1 MTKEFILCGNSH
13 IDPVWLWRWNEG
25 YWTVRSTV
33 RSVVNLLKK
42 YPEVTFVFSSAVM
55 YKWIEESEPELFN
68 EVKTL
73 VKAGRWIPVGGS
85 WVEPDCNLPSGE
97 SFVRQYLYGQMFF
110 KERFGAKVNVGY
122 NIDSFGHNASLPKI
136 LKNSGID
143 FYVFMRPGAHEKELP
158 LNIFWWESNDG
169 SRVLAFRHPTSYGL
183 TKNSLWKAIESLSQ
197 SKEPILLLLF
207 GKGDHGGGPED
218 DDILEILKLKE
229 QKGDLLIKFG
239 TPEEFFKKLES
250 LNFSIPVVKDE
261 LQHHASGCYSVLSEV
276 KRLNRKAESSLMVA
290 ERYSTI
296 SSIITNGTY
305 PKEKFREAW
314 EKVLFC
320 QFHDSLAGTCVREA
334 YEDIFDMLREAI
346 SISNEIKNLS
356 LQKISSMINTSD
368 SALNVVVFNPVANEL
383 KFPVEIEP
391 AIKDMKLVD
400 ENGKDIE
407 LQEVTPSSLAGT
419 KRIVFIA
426 DLPPLGFTTYK
437 VTSVDSNKKKEQDRN
452 IVTNN
457 YSLENEFIKVEFDE
471 KSGAIRHILDKE
483 FGCKLFDGDAALPV
497 VFDDQSDTWSHGV
510 FSYKTKLG
518 EFKVTEIKVAENG
531 PVRGIIRIKY
541 KYSSSNI
548 VQDFIVYKGLK
559 FIEVRVKIYWNEKHK
574 LLKLQFPFNLS
585 EIRYTYEI
593 PFGTIER
600 PANGEEEPGQRWVD
614 ISGNLMNE
622 SNEKI
627 AYGLAIINDSKYSF
641 SAEDNTFTMTLIRS
655 PIYAHH
661 IPNTKKEGVDYFY
674 IDQGFHEFKYLLL
687 PHKGSWKDAFYQ
699 ISNLSDATN
708 LGLDYVVESS
718 HAGALPRKFSFLSVS
733 DKNVCIVALKRAESS
748 DDIVL
753 RVLEQTGEEREVN
766 ITLNTKVVER
776 IIPAKV
782 KPFEVKTIIIPI
794 SSSNKEYEANLL
806 EEPKL

>member
-1 MTKEFILCGNSH
+1 
-13 IDPVWLWRWNEG
+13 
-25 YWTVRSTV
+25 VRSTV

-55 YKWIEESEPELFN
+55 YKWLEESEPDLFN
-68 EVKTL
+68 EVKAL
-73 VKAGRWIPVGGS
+73 VEAGRWIPVGGS

-110 KERFGAKVNVGY
+110 KERFGTKVDVGY

-136 LKNSGID
+136 LKNSGIN
-143 FYVFMRPGAHEKELP
+143 FYIFMRPGAHEKELP

-169 SRVLAFRHPTSYGL
+169 SRILTFRHPTSYNL
-183 TKNSLWKAIESLSQ
+183 TKNSLCKAIESLSQ
-197 SKEPILLLLF
+197 SREPLLLLLF
-207 GKGDHGGGPED
+207 GRGDHGGGPEE

-229 QKGDLLIKFG
+229 QKRDLVIKFG

-250 LNFSIPVVKDE
+250 LNLSFPVVKDE

-276 KRLNRKAESSLMVA
+276 KRLNRKAENSLMVA

-296 SSIITNGTY
+296 SSIITNSTY
-305 PKEKFREAW
+305 PKEKFRNAW

-320 QFHDSLAGTCVREA
+320 QFHDSLAGTCIREA

-346 SISNEIKNLS
+346 SVSNEIKNLS
-356 LQKISSMINTSD
+356 LQKISSMINTLD
-368 SALNVVVFNPVANEL
+368 SKLNIIVFNPVANEL

-391 AIKDMKLVD
+391 AIKDMRLVGED
-400 ENGKDIE
+400 GKDVE

-419 KRIVFIA
+419 KRVVFVA
-426 DLPPLGFTTYK
+426 NLPPLGFSTYK
-437 VTSVDSNKKKEQDRN
+437 VVSVDSEEKEKQSRN
-452 IVTNN
+452 IVAGN
-457 YSLENEFIKVEFDE
+457 YSLENEFLKVEFDE
-471 KSGAIRHILDKE
+471 KSGTIKHIIDKE
-483 FGCKLFDGDAALPV
+483 SGCKLFNGGAALPI

-518 EFKVTEIKVAENG
+518 EFKVAEIKVVENG
-531 PVRGIIRIKY
+531 PVRGMIRIKY
-541 KYSSSNI
+541 KYSSSDV

-559 FIEVRVKIYWNEKHK
+559 FIEARVKIDWNEKHK

-585 EIRYTYEI
+585 EVKYTYEI

-614 ISGNLMNE
+614 VSGNLIGYN
-622 SNEKI
+622 NEKI
-627 AYGLAIINDSKYSF
+627 TYGLTLINDSKYSF
-641 SAEDNTFTMTLIRS
+641 SAEDNVFTMTLIRS

-661 IPNTKKEGVDYFY
+661 IPNTKREGVDYFY

-687 PHKGSWKDAFYQ
+687 PHKGSWKDVFYQ
-699 ISNLSDATN
+699 ISNLSDAIN
-708 LGLDYVVESS
+708 LGLDYIVESC
-718 HAGALPRKFSFLSVS
+718 HTGVLPRMFSFLSVS
-733 DKNVCIVALKRAESS
+733 DKNVCLAALKRAESS
-748 DDIVL
+748 DDVVL
-753 RVLEQTGEEREVN
+753 RMLEQTGEEREVN
-766 ITLNTKVVER
+766 ITLKTKVIER
-776 IIPAKV
+776 IFSAKI
-782 KPFEVKTIIIPI
+782 KPFELKTIVVPV
-794 SSSNKEYEANLL
+794 SGSKKEYETNLL

>member
-1 MTKEFILCGNSH
+1 
-13 IDPVWLWRWNEG
+13 
-25 YWTVRSTV
+25 VRSTV

-55 YKWIEESEPELFN
+55 YKWLEESEPDLFN
-68 EVKTL
+68 EVKAL
-73 VKAGRWIPVGGS
+73 VEAGRWIPVGGS

-110 KERFGAKVNVGY
+110 KERFGTKVDVGY

-136 LKNSGID
+136 LKNSGIN
-143 FYVFMRPGAHEKELP
+143 FYIFMRPGAHEKELP

-169 SRVLAFRHPTSYGL
+169 SRILTFRHPTSYNL
-183 TKNSLWKAIESLSQ
+183 TKNSLCKAIESLSQ
-197 SKEPILLLLF
+197 SKEPLLLLLF
-207 GKGDHGGGPED
+207 GRGDHGGGPEE

-229 QKGDLLIKFG
+229 QKRDLVIKFG

-250 LNFSIPVVKDE
+250 LNLSFPVVKDE

-276 KRLNRKAESSLMVA
+276 KRLNRKAENSLMVA

-296 SSIITNGTY
+296 SSIITNSTY
-305 PKEKFREAW
+305 PKEKFRNAW

-320 QFHDSLAGTCVREA
+320 QFHDSLAGTCIREA

-346 SISNEIKNLS
+346 SVSNEIKNLS
-356 LQKISSMINTSD
+356 LQKISSMINTLD
-368 SALNVVVFNPVANEL
+368 SKLNIVVFNPVANEL

-391 AIKDMKLVD
+391 AIKDMRLVGED
-400 ENGKDIE
+400 GKDVE

-419 KRIVFIA
+419 KRVVFVA
-426 DLPPLGFTTYK
+426 NLPPLGFATYK
-437 VTSVDSNKKKEQDRN
+437 VVSVDSEEKEKQSRN
-452 IVTNN
+452 IVTGN
-457 YSLENEFIKVEFDE
+457 YSLENEFVKVEFDE
-471 KSGAIRHILDKE
+471 KSGTIKHIVDKE
-483 FGCKLFDGDAALPV
+483 SGCKLFNGGAALPI

-518 EFKVTEIKVAENG
+518 EFKVTEIKVVENG
-531 PVRGIIRIKY
+531 PVRGMIRIKY
-541 KYSSSNI
+541 KYSSSDV

-559 FIEVRVKIYWNEKHK
+559 FIEVRVKIDWNEKHK

-585 EIRYTYEI
+585 EVKYTYEI

-614 ISGNLMNE
+614 VSGNLIGYN
-622 SNEKI
+622 NEKI
-627 AYGLAIINDSKYSF
+627 TYGLTLINDSKYSF
-641 SAEDNTFTMTLIRS
+641 SAEDNVFTVTLIRS

-661 IPNTKKEGVDYFY
+661 IPNTKREGVDYFY

-687 PHKGSWKDAFYQ
+687 PHKGSWKDVFYQ
-699 ISNLSDATN
+699 ISNLSDAIN
-708 LGLDYVVESS
+708 LGLNYIVESYHS
-718 HAGALPRKFSFLSVS
+718 GVLPRRFSFLSVS
-733 DKNVCIVALKRAESS
+733 DKNVYLVALKRAESS
-748 DDIVL
+748 GDVVL
-753 RVLEQTGEEREVN
+753 RMLEQTGEEREVN
-766 ITLNTKVVER
+766 ITLNTKVIER
-776 IIPAKV
+776 IISAKV
-782 KPFEVKTIIIPI
+782 KPFELKTIVVPV
-794 SSSNKEYEANLL
+794 SGSKKEYEVNLL